1 MGLAGL
7 GLGHLLLVFL
17 AHVVLLGHQG
27 VVEGGVAQEA
37 EAVVHVP
44 LLGRGRGRSRGRG
57 RGGAHLLLGRVWLH
71 LVLALGLRYD

>member
-7 GLGHLLLVFL
+7 GLGYLLLVFL

-27 VVEGGVAQEA
+27 VVEGGVAQAA
-37 EAVVHVP
+37 EAVVHGA
-44 LLGRGRGRSRGRG
+44 LLSLTTD
-57 RGGAHLLLGRVWLH
+57 HLLLWRVRLR